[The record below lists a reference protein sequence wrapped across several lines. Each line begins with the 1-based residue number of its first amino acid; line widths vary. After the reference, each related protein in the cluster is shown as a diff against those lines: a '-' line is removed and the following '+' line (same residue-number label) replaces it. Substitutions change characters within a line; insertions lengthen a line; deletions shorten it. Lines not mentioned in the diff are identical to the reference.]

1 MYMSPIYFITGTDT
15 EIGKTHVTE
24 GLTHA
29 FKARDIDVAAFKPI
43 ASGLDED
50 GFNADAKKLQQAAGQ
65 NLPMDVVNPY
75 RFVPPIAPHIAAHE
89 TGLPIFLAPIVL
101 AVQGIAAEVKL
112 VEGVGGWNVPLSSP
126 LSEPGSEVLMLSDIP
141 RALDAEV
148 IIVVGMRLGCI
159 NHALL
164 TARSVLSDGCRLR
177 GWIANVLPEGMSRLG
192 QNLSSLRNLM
202 PCPMLGIVEGDEQSQ
217 AKVFDDMAQVLSLAA
232 A

>member
-1 MYMSPIYFITGTDT
+1 
-15 EIGKTHVTE
+15 
-24 GLTHA
+24 
-29 FKARDIDVAAFKPI
+29 
-43 ASGLDED
+43 
-50 GFNADAKKLQQAAGQ
+50 
-65 NLPMDVVNPY
+65 
-75 RFVPPIAPHIAAHE
+75 
-89 TGLPIFLAPIVL
+89 
-101 AVQGIAAEVKL
+101 
-112 VEGVGGWNVPLSSP
+112 
-126 LSEPGSEVLMLSDIP
+126 MLSDIP